1 MLRNPA
7 HIVFSNL
14 LLAIRV
20 LNLFASIAVLF
31 SFIFSPSFKEFCFI
45 YLVCVGV
52 CVCVCV
58 FMRRVVLF
66 VLLRGFLHFDD
77 SFSRCRNRS
86 FENWNELKSLGLR
99 VATKVALLVK

>member
-7 HIVFSNL
+7 YIVFSNL

-31 SFIFSPSFKEFCFI
+31 SFAFSPSFKECCFI
-45 YLVCVGV
+45 YLVCVG
-52 CVCVCV
+52 VCV

-86 FENWNELKSLGLR
+86 FENWNELKSLG
-99 VATKVALLVK
+99 AWA

>member
-20 LNLFASIAVLF
+20 LNLFASIAILF
-31 SFIFSPSFKEFCFI
+31 SLVFSPSFKEFCFI
-45 YLVCVGV
+45 YLVCVG
-52 CVCVCV
+52 VCV

-86 FENWNELKSLGLR
+86 FENWNELKSLG
-99 VATKVALLVK
+99 AWA

>member
-20 LNLFASIAVLF
+20 LDLFASLAVLF

-45 YLVCVGV
+45 YLVCVG
-52 CVCVCV
+52 VCV

-99 VATKVALLVK
+99 VATKVALLIK

>member
-31 SFIFSPSFKEFCFI
+31 SFVFSPSFKEFCFI

-52 CVCVCV
+52 CV
-58 FMRRVVLF
+58 FMRRVVFF

-86 FENWNELKSLGLR
+86 FENWNELKSLG
-99 VATKVALLVK
+99 AWA

>member
-7 HIVFSNL
+7 HIAFSNL

-20 LNLFASIAVLF
+20 LDLFASIAVLF

-45 YLVCVGV
+45 YLVCVG
-52 CVCVCV
+52 VCV

-99 VATKVALLVK
+99 VATKVALLIK

>member
-20 LNLFASIAVLF
+20 LDLFASIAVLF

-52 CVCVCV
+52 CV

-66 VLLRGFLHFDD
+66 VLLRGFLHIDD
-77 SFSRCRNRS
+77 SFSRCRNGS
-86 FENWNELKSLGLR
+86 FENWNELKSLGAR
-99 VATKVALLVK
+99 A

>member
-20 LNLFASIAVLF
+20 LDLFASIAVLF

-52 CVCVCV
+52 CV

-66 VLLRGFLHFDD
+66 VLLRGFLHIDD

-99 VATKVALLVK
+99 VATKVALLIK

>member
-20 LNLFASIAVLF
+20 LDLFASIAVLF

-45 YLVCVGV
+45 YLVCVG
-52 CVCVCV
+52 VCV

-99 VATKVALLVK
+99 VAKKVALLVK

>member
-20 LNLFASIAVLF
+20 LDLFASIAVLF

-52 CVCVCV
+52 CV

-66 VLLRGFLHFDD
+66 VLLRGFLHIDD
-77 SFSRCRNRS
+77 SFSRCRNGS

>member
-20 LNLFASIAVLF
+20 LNLFASIAFLF
-31 SFIFSPSFKEFCFI
+31 SFVFSPSFKEFCFI
-45 YLVCVGV
+45 YLVCVG
-52 CVCVCV
+52 VCV

-86 FENWNELKSLGLR
+86 FENWNELKSLG
-99 VATKVALLVK
+99 AWA

>member
-52 CVCVCV
+52 CV

-66 VLLRGFLHFDD
+66 VLLRGFLHIDD
-77 SFSRCRNRS
+77 SFSRCRNGS

>member
-31 SFIFSPSFKEFCFI
+31 SFVFSPSFKEFCFI
-45 YLVCVGV
+45 YLVCVG
-52 CVCVCV
+52 VCV

>member
-20 LNLFASIAVLF
+20 LDLFASIAVLF

-52 CVCVCV
+52 CV

-86 FENWNELKSLGLR
+86 FQNWNELKSLGLR

>member
-7 HIVFSNL
+7 HIVYSNL

-31 SFIFSPSFKEFCFI
+31 SFVFSPSFKEFCFI

-52 CVCVCV
+52 CVFMLFCLFCFVASSTLTTV
-58 FMRRVVLF
+58 FHGVEMG
-66 VLLRGFLHFDD
+66 LLKIGT
-77 SFSRCRNRS
+77 N
-86 FENWNELKSLGLR
+86 
-99 VATKVALLVK
+99 

>member
-20 LNLFASIAVLF
+20 LDLFASIAVLF

-52 CVCVCV
+52 YV

-66 VLLRGFLHFDD
+66 VLLRGFLHIDD

>member
-20 LNLFASIAVLF
+20 LDLFASIAVLF

-52 CVCVCV
+52 CV
-58 FMRRVVLF
+58 FMRCVVLF

>member
-1 MLRNPA
+1 MFLLRNPA

-45 YLVCVGV
+45 YLVCVG
-52 CVCVCV
+52 VCV